1 MDDQNSIQNSLLNC
15 DNKKS
20 GKRGRPKKYLTPEA
34 QQEALRKQVA
44 EANRK
49 LRKNQK
55 DRLQLS
61 NVMINNVIIELV
73 DVADKLANFE
83 SCGSEVRIEDIRIKV
98 LTAINN
104 LRILEK

>member
-1 MDDQNSIQNSLLNC
+1 MNDQNS

-34 QQEALRKQVA
+34 QQDALRKQVA

-61 NVMINNVIIELV
+61 NVMINNVIIELA
-73 DVADKLANFE
+73 DVADELVAFE
-83 SCGSEVRIEDIRIKV
+83 VLGSGVRIEDVRVKI
-98 LTAINN
+98 LTAIHN
-104 LRILEK
+104 LRILVK